1 MGMIAW
7 PCHAETP
14 EILVK
19 NEVRKLTS
27 KSPPMLPKMKPIV
40 SIDECRAVDISVFQ
54 EACGAEQETLGG
66 RPMIT
71 KQLELQSLRQHQKRN
86 LVPLVAESDCEG
98 LKERFVHAVGDGR
111 PTELIRLPLHPDTG
125 SRLDQRIDCPA
136 WQPPERSAT
145 ATRMGN
151 RGMEMREVNFALQV
165 NL

>member
-19 NEVRKLTS
+19 NEVRKLTP
-27 KSPPMLPKMKPIV
+27 KSPPMLPKMPAKSRSTNAARLIFGPP
-40 SIDECRAVDISVFQ
+40 
-54 EACGAEQETLGG
+54 G
-66 RPMIT
+66 
-71 KQLELQSLRQHQKRN
+71 SLRRQTGDSRQQTHDH
-86 LVPLVAESDCEG
+86 E
-98 LKERFVHAVGDGR
+98 AVGASIAETAPEKESCSACSRERLRTPERALRPCRGRRPPDGI
-111 PTELIRLPLHPDTG
+111 IRLPLHPDTG

-151 RGMEMREVNFALQV
+151 RGWKCGWSISLCR
-165 NL
+165 